1 MSPVL
6 GGKAIPGTQW
16 QVPGEGPGLAEQPL
30 GRTFAPGLW
39 PALFLA
45 VEAGTGQLTT
55 FSPPVLFWLQIV
67 NSSPEA
73 PPQGSPASACGRI
86 RCFVLL
92 RCAFFF
98 FFPFWAA
105 RSIGSSQARDQIG
118 MAVWTQATAVVLLG
132 PSFIHCARPGAEPES
147 QHSQDTAHSIA
158 PQRELLRCSFKTP
171 QGILWQVT
179 FGESLVDK
187 VARKLFHGVGCM
199 RTAQTKR

>member
-1 MSPVL
+1 MAKWTMSTSSPRFLLLSPVL

-98 FFPFWAA
+98 FFSILGRPKHRELPGQGSDRNGSLDPSHRCGTA
-105 RSIGSSQARDQIG
+105 R
-118 MAVWTQATAVVLLG
+118 
-132 PSFIHCARPGAEPES
+132 SFIHPLCQAGN
-147 QHSQDTAHSIA
+147 
-158 PQRELLRCSFKTP
+158 
-171 QGILWQVT
+171 
-179 FGESLVDK
+179 
-187 VARKLFHGVGCM
+187 
-199 RTAQTKR
+199 

>member
-1 MSPVL
+1 MWTLLWLEPPASSLSGDGYGPSWAPTSEKRPVTVIGFSEGARTFQKDKGHWPNRQCLLPSPRFLLLSPVH

-67 NSSPEA
+67 NSSSEA

-98 FFPFWAA
+98 FFFFFFFFVCL
-105 RSIGSSQARDQIG
+105 S
-118 MAVWTQATAVVLLG
+118 VL
-132 PSFIHCARPGAEPES
+132 
-147 QHSQDTAHSIA
+147 
-158 PQRELLRCSFKTP
+158 
-171 QGILWQVT
+171 
-179 FGESLVDK
+179 
-187 VARKLFHGVGCM
+187 
-199 RTAQTKR
+199 